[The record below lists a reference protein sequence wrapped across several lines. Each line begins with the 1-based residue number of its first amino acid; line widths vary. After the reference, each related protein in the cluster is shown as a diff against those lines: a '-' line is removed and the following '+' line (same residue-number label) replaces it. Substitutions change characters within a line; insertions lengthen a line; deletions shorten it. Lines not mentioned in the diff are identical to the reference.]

1 MLATQA
7 IEHKLPYAHEP
18 APVADFLTPIKTLKP
33 TAIVGVAAVGGA
45 FPLCSSESAQ
55 AFDLRQCI
63 ENHSYYALANLS
75 HGRKALPCTRSS
87 AEEREHVALLTAEY
101 TRWKARKAGR
111 L

>member
-18 APVADFLTPIKTLKP
+18 APVADFLTAITTRKP
-33 TAIVGVAAVGGA
+33 AAIVGVAAVGGA

-75 HGRKALPCTRSS
+75 HGRKALPCTRTRSS
-87 AEEREHVALLTAEY
+87 AEEREHVALLTTEY
-101 TRWKARKAGR
+101 VRWKAG
-111 L
+111 LL